1 MANQHYTIIDN
12 PVMEIDGKC
21 YMASDWNLN
30 LKEFLLQN
38 VGKQIYIL
46 ESSITTN
53 KTDTTSVIQS
63 AATNKPLSIDV
74 TLAASKGQ

>member
-53 KTDTTSVIQS
+53 KIRAIVI
-63 AATNKPLSIDV
+63 
-74 TLAASKGQ
+74 